1 MRQTDPERG
10 KSPWRR
16 GVRHDQLVLI
26 CPACQESGDWTADF
40 ECCARCSSVHLIR
53 RLGQVECLDCGLIRE
68 PASVLVPSR
77 AGGSG
82 ETAGDAALAEE
93 VGRALD
99 RLLGRR

>member
-1 MRQTDPERG
+1 
-10 KSPWRR
+10 
-16 GVRHDQLVLI
+16 
-26 CPACQESGDWTADF
+26 
-40 ECCARCSSVHLIR
+40 VHLIR